1 MCIRDRDNPNPE
13 LARAIQLA
21 SCPAYRQYEGRML
34 VDVAAELEIS
44 VTEAVRHILTA
55 PEGKS
60 TICIQHIMDEGD
72 IVSNLRHDR
81 VMIGSDGIP
90 DLTGRPH
97 PRLFGTF
104 PRVLGRYVREQGV
117 LGLESAVRRMTLSLI
132 HI

>member
-1 MCIRDRDNPNPE
+1 
-13 LARAIQLA
+13 
-21 SCPAYRQYEGRML
+21 ML

-72 IVSNLRHDR
+72 IVSNLRHER

-104 PRVLGRYVREQGV
+104 LAGAGQVCPRTRCSGPRKRRAKNDLVVLRCSRPARQRAD
-117 LGLESAVRRMTLSLI
+117 S
-132 HI
+132 